1 MAGGALP
8 AHGMSTVPVPRW
20 AVSFADLVL
29 LLLGCFVLLHAMEAA
44 RPKAGAGAT
53 TVAREGGGYRAGALF
68 QPGEAVLKP
77 EARAMLQ
84 REGRRLVGHP
94 VRIVSQGAAES
105 GGRLDR
111 FELSAARAAAVGRA
125 LREGGLAEA
134 HVTIAVA
141 DTDAGIGQTIAVIGR

>member
-1 MAGGALP
+1 MNRLP
-8 AHGMSTVPVPRW
+8 LPRW

-44 RPKAGAGAT
+44 RPKAAGGTPVIASAQAAPT
-53 TVAREGGGYRAGALF
+53 PERAFIAAEVF
-68 QPGEAVLKP
+68 QSGEALLTP
-77 EARAMLQ
+77 EAREAL
-84 REGRRLVGHP
+84 RAEGARLAGRP
-94 VRIVSQGAAES
+94 VRILSTGTSED

-134 HVTIAVA
+134 DINIAMSEGGA
-141 DTDAGIGQTIAVIGR
+141 PGAGQTISISRR